1 MQPTH
6 DLLSGPVRRR
16 SLELP
21 NRHLAAAI
29 DFRGQIKHACWNVRG
44 LGSAAACGPL
54 DRVSV
59 AIEHYADLIACQVA
73 ELGGSANG
81 TIAAA
86 VTRSFLPAYPLGPAD
101 AGHHARAVAR
111 ALVAFG
117 ESLRQA
123 SVRAA
128 HSGDAGTAALLTEIA
143 RGLDRPITVI
153 ERLTM
158 PERRA
163 ARPAP
168 YPTAPP
174 GASPGPI
181 APRDGAYGVPAP
193 WPAEYY
199 WPSPAAATQGSVL
212 GTHDPIPAPPA
223 GMRLETDA

>member
-1 MQPTH
+1 M
-6 DLLSGPVRRR
+6 
-16 SLELP
+16 
-21 NRHLAAAI
+21 
-29 DFRGQIKHACWNVRG
+29 
-44 LGSAAACGPL
+44 
-54 DRVSV
+54 
-59 AIEHYADLIACQVA
+59 ACQVA

-111 ALVAFG
+111 ALVTFG

-128 HSGDAGTAALLTEIA
+128 HFGDAGTAALLTEIA

-163 ARPAP
+163 ACPAP
-168 YPTAPP
+168 YPAAP
-174 GASPGPI
+174 PGPI
-181 APRDGAYGVPAP
+181 APGDGAYGVPAP

-199 WPSPAAATQGSVL
+199 WPSPVAATQGSVP
-212 GTHDPIPAPPA
+212 GMHDPIPAPAP
-223 GMRLETDA
+223 GMRIETDA

>member
-16 SLELP
+16 SLELL

-29 DFRGQIKHACWNVRG
+29 DLRGQTKHACWNVRG
-44 LGSAAACGPL
+44 LGSVAAYGPL
-54 DRVSV
+54 DRVSA
-59 AIEHYADLIACQVA
+59 AIEQYADLIACQVA

-86 VTRSFLPAYPLGPAD
+86 VTRSFLAAYPLGPAD
-101 AGHHARAVAR
+101 PGHHARAVAR
-111 ALVAFG
+111 ALVTFG
-117 ESLRQA
+117 ESLRQTSA
-123 SVRAA
+123 RAA

-168 YPTAPP
+168 YPAAP
-174 GASPGPI
+174 PGPI

-193 WPAEYY
+193 WPAKYY
-199 WPSPAAATQGSVL
+199 WTSLVAATQGSVL
-212 GTHDPIPAPPA
+212 GTHDPIPAPAA
-223 GMRLETDA
+223 GMRVETGA